1 MSKLYSRNLYKN
13 PFRYREFDNRIN
25 QTEVLEDVKNN
36 IKPFLNERFQLIKD
50 YIDELGNFK
59 SEAKIIRFIKEKLN
73 TKSKIF
79 TINVDN
85 LERYNS
91 NLRYLELP
99 VHPIVDKKG
108 FEIQFLSNEL
118 LEDAIEEVEEGF
130 SYIYDYCSQRFPESI
145 DLWED
150 YANLTPSEFPF
161 ISHDFVLESTYEI
174 FDKIFDNV
182 QKNSLNFFNWV
193 ISGDLNTNLLK
204 VIKPTITKTK
214 LSSLSVVLES
224 LLSLTLLLLILKYIL
239 LKSNSI
245 VKLKDKTLNVN
256 TIQAIFSEFKQDFNF
271 KRFRIGQQNKKIKS
285 KIFSFKNKFK
295 YKILKFIA
303 GNEYL

>member
-1 MSKLYSRNLYKN
+1 MSKLYSRNLYRN
-13 PFRYREFDNRIN
+13 PFRYREFDSRIN

-36 IKPFLNERFQLIKD
+36 IKPFLNERVQLIKD

-59 SEAKIIRFIKEKLN
+59 SEAKIIRFIREKLN
-73 TKSKIF
+73 TKSKVF
-79 TINVDN
+79 NINVDN

-99 VHPIVDKKG
+99 VQPMVDKKG
-108 FEIQFLSNEL
+108 FEVQFLSNEL

-193 ISGDLNTNLLK
+193 VSGDLNTNLLK

-214 LSSLSVVLES
+214 LGSLSVILES

-256 TIQAIFSEFKQDFNF
+256 TIQAVFSEFKQDFNF